1 MGFKNVHH
9 PLPNNTDI
17 NYIHYLAPGHSRLFS
32 PESTIFCARVW
43 WNGIGIA
50 SRVARWFVFNPKKPF
65 WVNFGGP
72 YLDWKMFIHIF
83 MFIWN
88 ILWRFGKFYEPFSGF
103 GIMYQEKSGNPDCQS
118 QKKTI

>member
-1 MGFKNVHH
+1 M
-9 PLPNNTDI
+9 PL
-17 NYIHYLAPGHSRLFS
+17 
-32 PESTIFCARVW
+32 
-43 WNGIGIA
+43 IGIA
-50 SRVARWFVFNPKKPF
+50 SRVARWFVFNPKIPF

-88 ILWRFGKFYEPFSGF
+88 ILWRFGKFYEPLVYFVHIHLVPFSGF